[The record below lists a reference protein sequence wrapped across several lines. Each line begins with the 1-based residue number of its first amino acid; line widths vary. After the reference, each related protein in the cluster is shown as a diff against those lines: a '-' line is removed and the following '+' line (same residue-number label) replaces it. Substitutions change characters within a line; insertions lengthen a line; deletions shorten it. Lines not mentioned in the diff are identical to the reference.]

1 MLLLTNSYNV
11 PADKRTEHS
20 RLTKRFQQAM
30 ARLGCEDF
38 EVFEQTGLNWSN
50 ETTGRFVQIMRFRDQ
65 EHFQKVQ
72 EAEEQDP
79 AAREI
84 IGQFLEL
91 IGFAEQAAQKQAFTS
106 YYQSVQS
113 TLHRIPTEGSVSQA

>member
-11 PADKRTEHS
+11 PADKRTEHT
-20 RLTKRFQQAM
+20 RLAKRFQQAM

-50 ETTGRFVQIMRFRDQ
+50 ETTGRFVQIMRFRDLA
-65 EHFQKVQ
+65 HFQQVQ
-72 EAEEQDP
+72 DAEQHDP

-84 IGQFLEL
+84 IGQFLDL
-91 IGFAEQAAQKQAFTS
+91 VGFAEQVAQKQAFTS
-106 YYQSVQS
+106 YYQSSQL
-113 TLHRIPTEGSVSQA
+113 TMHRLANEG